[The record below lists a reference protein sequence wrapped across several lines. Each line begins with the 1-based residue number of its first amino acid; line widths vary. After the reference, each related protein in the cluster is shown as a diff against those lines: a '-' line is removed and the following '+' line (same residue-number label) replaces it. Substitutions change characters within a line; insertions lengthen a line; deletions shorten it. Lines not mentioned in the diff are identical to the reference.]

1 MFSDNEE
8 IEGWQELGID
18 FENSSI
24 TVEERQMLINNLKRE
39 TKARIQK
46 LRQQAEKLAKEI
58 MASCEQEINSIPIE
72 IRRLPLDEF
81 INLYHADPAEYF
93 RKQKTAH
100 NAQITPVIKSTSKR
114 TLNSRY
120 LIKKTGE
127 QSESGGLLKKRTE
140 RDIIRP
146 IVSKKELIENKIVK
160 SKNSYDNE
168 VSRLRY
174 PEPGERIISLRGT
187 PIFNPFPISKNESK
201 DNPFIMGGG
210 GLCKTTKS
218 LVIPLE
224 DGKIIESPSQIQE
237 MTTEKKKEVKNK
249 IKLYRKE
256 LNKFSSILDK

>member
-1 MFSDNEE
+1 
-8 IEGWQELGID
+8 
-18 FENSSI
+18 
-24 TVEERQMLINNLKRE
+24 MLINNLKRE
-39 TKARIQK
+39 TIARIQK

-58 MASCEQEINSIPIE
+58 MASCEQEINNIPIE

-81 INLYHADPAEYF
+81 INIFHADPAEYF

-127 QSESGGLLKKRTE
+127 QSESGGLLKKRT
-140 RDIIRP
+140 DL
-146 IVSKKELIENKIVK
+146 SENKIVK

-187 PIFNPFPISKNESK
+187 PIFNPFPILKNESK

-210 GLCKTTKS
+210 GLCKTTNS

-249 IKLYRKE
+249 IKLYRKK
-256 LNKFSSILDK
+256 LNKFSSKLDK